1 MSKHV
6 KESVIVNH
14 PLEPLT
20 PEELSLTTDILKKE
34 KTTSAFRFV
43 SVTLLEPP
51 KEVVLNFKEGDEIN
65 REAFC
70 ILLDCS
76 EGKTYE
82 AVVSLNDKT
91 ISSWTYIPDVQPS
104 IMLDEFLEC
113 EQTVK
118 RNPEFQSA
126 LLKRGIKDFDL
137 VMVDPWSA
145 GNFGIEEEDGL
156 RLARAICWLRS
167 FADDNGYA
175 RPISGLYALVD
186 LGKMEVVKIID
197 NGVVPLPPLDGN
209 YTPDLVGELRTDIKP
224 LDIIQP
230 EGPSFVIKGHQI
242 EWQKWNIR
250 FGFTSREGLVLHT
263 VTYQD
268 KGEERPILYRASLS
282 EMVVP
287 YGDPN
292 EPYNRNNAF
301 DAGEYGIGMVANPL
315 TLGCD
320 CLGEIKYFDAHLVD
334 TSGNVVTIPNAIC
347 LHEEDYGIGWKHTD
361 WRTDKVEVRR
371 SRRLVLSSI
380 STVGNYEYGFF
391 WNFYQDGSIEYEVK
405 LTGVLHTGAM
415 HPEETSKYGNLIAPQ
430 LYAPHHQHF
439 FNVRLDMMVDGVN
452 NSVYEVNT
460 ESAPPGP
467 DNPFKNAFYPVS
479 TKFKTEQES
488 IRNLSIE
495 SARYWKI
502 VNESSKNLVNEP
514 VGYKLFTGENCLPFA
529 HEDSSLLK
537 RAGFLKNHFVC
548 TPYDSEEKYA
558 SGRYP
563 NQYAGGD
570 GLPSYTKANRSI
582 DNTDIVVW
590 YTMGHHHIT
599 RPEDWPVMPTAYMGF
614 MLKPVG
620 FFDRN
625 PALDVPPSVPKHGSS
640 CHTSCSS

>member
-1 MSKHV
+1 MSKDV

-20 PEELSLTTDILKKE
+20 SEELSLAIDILKKE
-34 KTTSAFRFV
+34 KTTSVFRYV

-51 KEVVLNFKEGDEIN
+51 KEVVLKFKEGDLIN

-76 EGKTYE
+76 VGKTYE
-82 AVVSLNDKT
+82 AVVSLNEKT
-91 ISSWTYIPDVQPS
+91 ISSWTCIPDVQPS

-113 EQTVK
+113 EQTIK
-118 RNPEFQSA
+118 GNPEFQSA

-145 GNFGIEEEDGL
+145 GNFGIEEENGL

-186 LGKMEVVKIID
+186 LGKMEVMKIID
-197 NGVVPLPPLDGN
+197 NGIVPLPPLDGN

-230 EGPSFVIKGHQI
+230 EGPSFVVKGHQI
-242 EWQKWNIR
+242 EWQKWKIR

-263 VTYQD
+263 VTYHD
-268 KGEERPILYRASLS
+268 KGEDRPILYRASLS

-320 CLGEIKYFDAHLVD
+320 CLGEIKYFDANLVD
-334 TSGNVVTIPNAIC
+334 SSGNVVTIPNAIC

-391 WNFYQDGSIEYEVK
+391 WYFYQDGSIEYEVK
-405 LTGVLHTGAM
+405 LTGILHTGAM
-415 HPEETSKYGNLIAPQ
+415 YPGEKSKYGNLIAPQ

-452 NSVYEVNT
+452 NSVHEVNT
-460 ESAPPGP
+460 EGAPPGP
-467 DNPFKNAFYPVS
+467 DNPFNNAFYPVS
-479 TKFKTEQES
+479 TKFKTEQDS
-488 IRNLSIE
+488 IRNLNIE
-495 SARYWKI
+495 TARYWKI
-502 VNESSKNLVNEP
+502 VNESSNNFVNEP

-548 TPYDSEEKYA
+548 TPYDPEEKYA

-563 NQYAGGD
+563 NQHPGGD
-570 GLPSYTKANRSI
+570 GLPAYTKANRSI